1 MPSRTVLQITLAGAR
16 VPAILMHPGD
26 AASRE
31 SARVPAALLLHG
43 YSSRKER
50 MAETVGTALARAGVA
65 SLAIDLPLHG
75 ERGHEMDAQAARN
88 PLQLAQRWRAAVLE
102 CGGALAW
109 LGAQP
114 GIDAARLAVVGYSMG
129 AFLGCEVAA
138 REASVR
144 ALVLAA
150 GGDLPKQTPFAM
162 LVKTVADPVRAIRRF
177 AGRPLLMVHGRHD
190 TTVRPDQAE
199 RLHAAAG
206 EPKELRWYDAGHYL
220 PPGVVVEAAAWLA
233 AALARPQARR
243 SG

>member
-1 MPSRTVLQITLAGAR
+1 MPPRKSLRIDLAGAS
-16 VPAILMHPGD
+16 VPGILQHPGGS
-26 AASRE
+26 AA
-31 SARVPAALLLHG
+31 VPAALLLHG

-50 MAETVGTALARAGVA
+50 MAETVGTALARVGIA
-65 SLAIDLPLHG
+65 SLSIDLPLHG
-75 ERGHEMDAQAARN
+75 ERGQEMDVQATRN
-88 PLQLAQRWRAAVLE
+88 PLQLAQRWRAAIAE
-102 CGGALAW
+102 CGAAMAW
-109 LGAQP
+109 LGEQP
-114 GIDAARLAVVGYSMG
+114 DMDASRLALVGYSMG

-177 AGRPLLMVHGRHD
+177 TGRPLLMVNGRHD

-199 RLHAAAG
+199 RLHAAAS

-220 PPGVVVEAAAWLA
+220 PPRVVTEAAEWLA
-233 AALARPQARR
+233 TSLMRPQARR
-243 SG
+243 ASG

>member
-1 MPSRTVLQITLAGAR
+1 MLPRSTLRIDLAGAS
-16 VPAILMHPGD
+16 VPGILMRPDGI
-26 AASRE
+26 AAN
-31 SARVPAALLLHG
+31 APVPAALLLHG

-50 MAETVGTALARAGVA
+50 MAETVGTALGRVGIA

-88 PLQLAQRWRAAVLE
+88 PLQLAQRWRTAVVE
-102 CGGALAW
+102 CGAALAW

-114 GIDAARLAVVGYSMG
+114 GIDVTRLALVGYSMG

-138 REASVR
+138 RESAVR

-162 LVKTVADPVRAIRRF
+162 LVKTVADPIRAIRRF

-199 RLHAAAG
+199 RLHAAAS

-220 PPGVVVEAAAWLA
+220 PPRVVMEAAEWLA
-233 AALARPQARR
+233 SSLMRPQARR